1 MLDALEPLLAHPMA
15 IPVIIGLAVAGIA
28 YAVLYPMLS
37 GEAEAEKRQSRF
49 IKTDRRTTGRLNDV
63 AAKKKQVSETLKE
76 LDAREKGRNKFTFNQ
91 KLEQAGLK
99 ISRERYFLIFA
110 VLGPVLGAVT
120 YFGSGHLL
128 SSIGMLIFGTIGAP
142 FFVLSFLLK
151 RRIKKFV
158 NEFPNA
164 VDVIVRGV
172 KAGLPL
178 GDCLRIIASEAA
190 EPVRSEFRYLVDQQQ
205 LGLTMAEACNL
216 LYQRVP
222 TQEANFFGIVIE
234 IQQKAGGNLSEV
246 LTNLSKV
253 LRDRKKMKGKIIAMS
268 QEAKA
273 SAAIIGCLPFAVG
286 IMTYITSPAYIS
298 LLWQTNAGVSGMIG
312 GGIWMVMGILVMK
325 KMINFDF

>member
-1 MLDALEPLLAHPMA
+1 VFDALEPLLSHPLA
-15 IPVIIGLAVAGIA
+15 IPAIIGLAIAGIA
-28 YAVLYPMLS
+28 YAILYPMLS
-37 GEAEAEKRQSRF
+37 GEADMEKRQSRF
-49 IKTDRRTTGRLNDV
+49 VKANQRRGAKTIDV
-63 AAKKKQVSETLKE
+63 NAKKKQVSESLKE
-76 LDAREKGRNKFTFNQ
+76 LDAREKGRNKFTFKQ
-91 KLEQAGLK
+91 KLEQAGLS
-99 ISRERYFLIFA
+99 ISKERYLLIFV
-110 VLGPVLGAVT
+110 VLGPVLGALT
-120 YFGSGHLL
+120 FFASGHIL
-128 SSIGMLIFGTIGAP
+128 SSIGMFIIGSIGAP
-142 FFVLSFLLK
+142 FYVLSYLQK

-190 EPVRSEFRYLVDQQQ
+190 EPVKGEFRYLVDQQQ
-205 LGLTMAEACNL
+205 LGLTVAEACAL
-216 LYQRVP
+216 LYARVP

-246 LTNLSKV
+246 LSNLSKV

-273 SAAIIGCLPFAVG
+273 SASIIGCLPFAVG
-286 IMTYITSPAYIS
+286 ILTYLSSPNYIS
-298 LLWQTNAGVSGMIG
+298 LLWQTNAGISGMIG
-312 GGIWMVMGILVMK
+312 GGIWMIIGILVMK